1 MSAVHTLPVRIY
13 YEDTDAAGIVY
24 YPNYL
29 RFAERARTE
38 FLRDIGF
45 DHIRLAREE
54 RMHFVVRSCAVDYLR
69 PARLDDA
76 LTVET
81 HISAIAGARLD
92 LRQIVT
98 RDAETLVEIDIRLA
112 CMGPDGRPVRLP
124 AALRQQFERL
134 SKQEE
139 AV

>member
-1 MSAVHTLPVRIY
+1 MSAAHTLPVRVY

-45 DHIRLAREE
+45 DHIRQAREE
-54 RMHFVVRSCAVDYLR
+54 RMHFVVRSCAVEYLR

-76 LTVET
+76 LMVET
-81 HISAIAGARLD
+81 HISALGGARVD

-98 RDAETLVEIDIRLA
+98 RDSVPLVEIDIRLA

-124 AALRQQFERL
+124 GGLRQRFESL